1 MIIRNKHTGQYI
13 YEARLIN
20 GKVSPGKVSVLWTN
34 DKRNACHFSSN
45 LQDKWKEG
53 FETFQ
58 KAMKLEL
65 ELIEE

>member
-1 MIIRNKHTGQYI
+1 MIIRNKQTGQYI

-20 GKVSPGKVSVLWTN
+20 GKVSVLWTH
-34 DKRNACHFSSN
+34 DKRNACHFSSH
-45 LQDKWKEG
+45 LPDKWKEG